1 MLQQLSNS
9 SLLADRG
16 LFDKLIPTIQSNTG
30 RAGALE
36 PINPSVGNAQQRDS
50 FALFNS
56 ILKESYEKLAFS
68 PGVGKS
74 FSGTAQQSGK
84 LESYAAPPA
93 ESGRIS
99 ARQAAG
105 NILKFI
111 TQKVQSDAAGGADQ
125 EALLDRL
132 EQGQKGF
139 EKGFNEAKQILTDM
153 GLLTPELE
161 AEIGDTYNLVTQGIE
176 NLRSIITGENSSNQS
191 LENGVIDAGRAEIDS
206 SSVARSST
214 SRITNIQ
221 ADAYRE
227 NNFSLELTTQ
237 DGDRVTIDINRIR
250 AASFSATQGSNGQGG
265 SSLQVSG
272 SQFQSS
278 SFELTVQGELDEDE
292 LEAINQLLTD
302 IDAIAGEF
310 YGGNFEKA
318 FNLATELQL
327 DKDELASLD
336 LELKQTT
343 VVSAIASYQSVGQ
356 EPNGPALTS
365 DAKEDLRILK
375 QLFES
380 VSDIVKNARRFG
392 NPEQLLEQV
401 TANFKPELIGSND
414 VSSKGDGSNPL
425 FEGIK
430 NIISRFDI

>member
-1 MLQQLSNS
+1 MFQQLSNS

-16 LFDKLIPTIQSNTG
+16 LFDKLIPTIQNNASRGG
-30 RAGALE
+30 RLE
-36 PINPSVGNAQQRDS
+36 PAIPSTGDLQQRDS

-56 ILKESYEKLAFS
+56 ILKQSYEKLAFS

-74 FSGTAQQSGK
+74 FSGSVEQNGK
-84 LESYAAPPA
+84 LEGYAAPAA
-93 ESGRIS
+93 ENGRIS

-161 AEIGDTYNLVTQGIE
+161 AEIGDTYDLVTQGIE
-176 NLRSIITGENSSNQS
+176 NLRSIITGENQANQV
-191 LENGVIDAGRAEIDS
+191 LENGVIDAGGAEIAS
-206 SSVARSST
+206 SSVNSST
-214 SRITNIQ
+214 TSRLTSIQ

-250 AASFSATQGSNGQGG
+250 AASFSASQGSNGQGG

-278 SFELTVQGELDEDE
+278 SFELTVQGELDEGE

-310 YGGNFEKA
+310 YGGNLEKA

-327 DKDELASLD
+327 DKDELATLD

-343 VVSAIASYQSVGQ
+343 VISAIASYQSVSQ
-356 EPNGPALTS
+356 DPNEPDLTS
-365 DAKEDLRILK
+365 DATEDLRILK
-375 QLFES
+375 QLFDS
-380 VSDIVKNARRFG
+380 VSDIVNNARRFD
-392 NPEQLLEQV
+392 NPNQLLEQI
-401 TANFKPELIGSND
+401 TANFKPAALETSEVAPQEAN
-414 VSSKGDGSNPL
+414 SNPL
-425 FEGIK
+425 FDGLQ
-430 NIISRFDI
+430 NLISRFDI

>member
-16 LFDKLIPTIQSNTG
+16 LFDKLIPTIQSKTG

-56 ILKESYEKLAFS
+56 ILKQSYEKLAFS

-74 FSGTAQQSGK
+74 FSGSAEQGGK
-84 LESYAAPPA
+84 VDGYTTPPA
-93 ESGRIS
+93 EDGRIS

-250 AASFSATQGSNGQGG
+250 AASFSASQGSSGQGG

-278 SFELTVQGELDEDE
+278 SFELTVQGELDEGE

-343 VVSAIASYQSVGQ
+343 VISAIASYQSVGQ
-356 EPNGPALTS
+356 DQSEPDLTS
-365 DAKEDLRILK
+365 GATEDLRILK
-375 QLFES
+375 ELFDS
-380 VSDIVKNARRFG
+380 VSDIVKNARRFN
-392 NPEQLLEQV
+392 NPNQLLEQITSNFLP
-401 TANFKPELIGSND
+401 TALDNS
-414 VSSKGDGSNPL
+414 DGAPQTTNSNPL
-425 FEGIK
+425 FDGLQ
-430 NIISRFDI
+430 NLISRFDI